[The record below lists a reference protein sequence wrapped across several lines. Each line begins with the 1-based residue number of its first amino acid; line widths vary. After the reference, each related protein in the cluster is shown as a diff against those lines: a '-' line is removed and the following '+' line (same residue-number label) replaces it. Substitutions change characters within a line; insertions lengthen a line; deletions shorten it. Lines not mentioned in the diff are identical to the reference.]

1 MGRFFFAVALA
12 ALAACT
18 DFPTEFSRIEDD
30 KPRLIDFIYEPP
42 EAAPGDTVELLALFG
57 GRSVTPDDIDWKI
70 SCRVLQNIYGV
81 DTSFDEKALDCTEEA
96 FRFSDNTSCIRVRF
110 AVPRDCIRQSPM
122 VPDDW
127 KSVLPEAIIRQ
138 IPESIA
144 SQSRESLLE
153 LMESI
158 SDRVEKAKDSEL
170 PAIAGYIDTL
180 MGGQFARSLALAI
193 QLTTVKIRLFADVA
207 GSHDIRSDYTVNY
220 NAPLSRLPRSI
231 ASPNRNPVID
241 SVCIYRAKGVSLL
254 TFDAADPDVQRI
266 RIWPSPDIDDTVEVL
281 IDKGYT
287 YFISGECSGWDRP
300 LTLTN
305 LLQGGPLESEEYTFD
320 WMYQM
325 DRDQIEGVASS
336 DLMGINTM
344 GLPYG
349 TLVPPCNKKVRD
361 VIIWLQVTDSKLDVL
376 NRSQGSCVAEAMCRF
391 AYTDAY
397 LGQVK

>member
-1 MGRFFFAVALA
+1 MERFFFAVALA

-18 DFPTEFSRIEDD
+18 EFPTEFSRIEND

-57 GRSVTPDDIDWKI
+57 GKSVTPDDIDWKV
-70 SCRVLQNIYGV
+70 SYKVLQNIYGI
-81 DTSFDEKALDCTEEA
+81 DTSFDEKVLDCTEET
-96 FRFSDNTSCIRVRF
+96 FRFSDNTSCIKVRF
-110 AVPRDCIRQSPM
+110 TVPRDCIRQSPM

-127 KSVLPEAIIRQ
+127 KSVLPGELMQ
-138 IPESIA
+138 KIPENIA
-144 SQSRESLLE
+144 SQSKESLME
-153 LMESI
+153 LMESA
-158 SDRVEKAKDSEL
+158 SDRVKKAKDSEL
-170 PAIAGYIDTL
+170 PAIADYLDTL
-180 MGGQFARSLALAI
+180 MGGQFSKSLALAI
-193 QLTTVKIRLFADVA
+193 QLTTVKIRFFADVA
-207 GSHDIRSDYTVNY
+207 GSHVIRSDYTVNY
-220 NAPLSRLPRSI
+220 NAPFSRLPRSI

-241 SVCIYRAKGVSLL
+241 SVCIYKAKGVSLL
-254 TFDAADPDVQRI
+254 TFDSDDPDVQRI
-266 RIWPSPDIDDTVEVL
+266 KIWPCPDIDDTVEVL

-300 LTLTN
+300 VTLTN
-305 LLQGGPLESEEYTFD
+305 LLQGGPIESEEYTFD

-376 NRSQGSCVAEAMCRF
+376 NRSQGSCVTETRCRF
-391 AYTDAY
+391 AYTDTY
-397 LGQVK
+397 LDQFK